1 MPPISF
7 RGYTIQDK
15 IRDGSVGTVWRVTD
29 RNQQTLAL
37 KQLFGRNQADGRKHR
52 AFQRE
57 YEVTRGLSHPAIV
70 RVYDYVK
77 MPPQDFFTMEYFESE
92 SLKYT
97 MFHFPRRV
105 HKREFWVLRQL
116 AEALEHVH
124 SRGIIH
130 KDIKPEN
137 VLVNEEGDIRL
148 IDFSL
153 AQTKWDRLLQ
163 FGKRVEGTPL
173 YMAPEQVRG
182 DKCDP
187 RTDIYAFGLLA
198 YELLTKRTP
207 FTGKDQQ
214 DLLQKHLRESPPSM
228 RAHLPTISAELD
240 GFVLR
245 MLSKDPARRPQDM
258 NAIIRELSKWEKTD
272 TVLRMKQVKV
282 VKAPQDIPSP
292 FQEAASTAVGM

>member
-1 MPPISF
+1 MPPVSV

-15 IRDGSVGTVWRVTD
+15 IKDGSVGTVWRVTD
-29 RNQQTLAL
+29 KKNQTLAL
-37 KQLFGRNQADGRKHR
+37 KQISAKNQADGRKYKS
-52 AFQRE
+52 FQRE
-57 YEVTRGLSHPAIV
+57 YEVSRNLTHPAIV
-70 RVYDYVK
+70 RVFDYVK
-77 MPPQDFFTMEYFESE
+77 VAPADFFTMEYFESE

-97 MFHFPRRV
+97 MFHFPARV

-124 SRGIIH
+124 LKGIIH

-182 DKCDP
+182 EKCDA
-187 RTDIYAFGLLA
+187 RTDIYGFGLLA
-198 YELLTKRTP
+198 YELLTKKTP
-207 FTGKDQQ
+207 FTGRDQNE
-214 DLLQKHLRESPPSM
+214 LLQKHLKESPPSM
-228 RAHLPTISAELD
+228 RSHLPTISAELD
-240 GFVLR
+240 GLVLR
-245 MLSKDPARRPQDM
+245 MLSKAPGDRFPGLSDVAD
-258 NAIIRELSKWEKTD
+258 ELER
-272 TVLRMKQVKV
+272 LL
-282 VKAPQDIPSP
+282 AC
-292 FQEAASTAVGM
+292 STGRSSSCA